1 MVWEWL
7 TRIFRRRNDGVFL
20 IEAAD
25 FGQGQQ
31 NSAYD
36 PSVAQIGGSINWL
49 EADDNI
55 WVGHPQP
62 RSGFP
67 P

>member
-49 EADDNI
+49 
-55 WVGHPQP
+55 
-62 RSGFP
+62 
-67 P
+67 